1 MKKNIGFVYET
12 TNIINGKKYI
22 GSHIGKDTDVY
33 FGSGIDITE
42 DLKKYGL
49 EVFQRAILEYADD
62 QKKLAEIEEKWLRS
76 VDAKNNLQYYN
87 RSNLSSGIHRK
98 IKETRDRPYCSACH
112 SRLAAINC
120 YKNDKVYYR
129 SLCDD
134 CSRNDKKHKLLKPRW
149 KQAGYKK
156 KMICDRCGFRA
167 KVQAQTLVYHVDGNL
182 NNSELRN
189 LRSVCLNCTAE
200 IMREDL
206 PWRRGDLE
214 EDR

>member
-1 MKKNIGFVYET
+1 VNC
-12 TNIINGKKYI
+12 
-22 GSHIGKDTDVY
+22 
-33 FGSGIDITE
+33 
-42 DLKKYGL
+42 
-49 EVFQRAILEYADD
+49 
-62 QKKLAEIEEKWLRS
+62 
-76 VDAKNNLQYYN
+76 
-87 RSNLSSGIHRK
+87 HRGDK
-98 IKETRDRPYCSACH
+98 I
-112 SRLAAINC
+112 
-120 YKNDKVYYR
+120 YYR
-129 SLCDD
+129 SRCDNCIRKD
-134 CSRNDKKHKLLKPRW
+134 RRQKPTEPRW